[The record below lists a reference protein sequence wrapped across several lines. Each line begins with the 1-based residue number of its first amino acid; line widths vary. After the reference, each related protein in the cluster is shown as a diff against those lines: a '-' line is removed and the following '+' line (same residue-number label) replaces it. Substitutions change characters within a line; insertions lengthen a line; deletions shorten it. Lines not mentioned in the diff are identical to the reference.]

1 MKANELMEVLQA
13 HPNADVVYT
22 TKTKSPRTL
31 DYISA
36 VQVNENG
43 IILIHED

>member
-1 MKANELMEVLQA
+1 MKKEIIKPFE
-13 HPNADVVYT
+13 
-22 TKTKSPRTL
+22 SPRTL